1 MVALA
6 RLGPIRG
13 VFGEPAFR
21 AYISVNAIS
30 VIGTW
35 MQRTAVG
42 WYAWELTG
50 SPFWLGMVA
59 FADLFPA
66 VLVGPLGGVLADRA
80 DRRRIMV
87 WTQSAMAVATF
98 ALAFMIWT
106 GTVGIL
112 GLVALVGLTGA
123 IVGVNQPARLALVP
137 SLVRREHLPTAIALN
152 SVTFNGARFVGPALA
167 GLVIVV
173 SGVPAALLVNAL
185 TYVPL
190 IIVLPRLILTESVTP
205 GSWQGAGAALK
216 DGFRYIAQSPVL
228 APLFAFFIA
237 LSLTVRPLGDLL
249 PGFAEGVFG
258 AGVEGLATLSAAMG
272 LGAVVG
278 GLWVA
283 WRGSALDMTAAI
295 RLQILVALF
304 AAVFAISP
312 SFWLAIPAIAAFGF
326 ALIACGVGL
335 HTAIQLGVEPALRGR
350 VMSLFGLVFRSVPA
364 IGALALGAVAEG
376 IGLRAA
382 LLVAAGVFVVVYAV
396 LQRRM
401 AASRAKSQLTG
412 EGGSA

>member
-1 MVALA
+1 MAGMM

-21 AYISVNAIS
+21 AYMSGNAIS

-42 WYAWELTG
+42 WYAWELTA
-50 SPFWLGMVA
+50 SPFWLGVVA

-66 VLVGPLGGVLADRA
+66 VLIGPLGGVLADRA
-80 DRRRIMV
+80 DRRQIMMR
-87 WTQSAMAVATF
+87 TQSALALVTF
-98 ALAFMIWT
+98 AMALLIWA
-106 GTVGIL
+106 GAIGIV
-112 GLVALVGLTGA
+112 GLVAMVGVQGA
-123 IVGVNQPARLALVP
+123 IIGVNQPARLALVP
-137 SLVRREHLPTAIALN
+137 ALVGREHLPAAIALN
-152 SVTFNGARFVGPALA
+152 SVVFNGARFVGPALA
-167 GLVIVV
+167 GLVIVA

-185 TYVPL
+185 SYLPL
-190 IIVLPRLILTESVTP
+190 ILVLPRLRLTETVQP
-205 GSWQGAGAALK
+205 GSWQGATAALK
-216 DGFRYIAQSPVL
+216 DGFLYIAQSPAL

-258 AGVEGLATLSAAMG
+258 SGVEGLATLSAAMG

-283 WRGSALDMTAAI
+283 RRGAAIDMRTAI
-295 RLQILVALF
+295 RLQIPVALF
-304 AAVFAISP
+304 AAGFALSP

-326 ALIACGVGL
+326 VLIACGVGL
-335 HTAIQLGVEPALRGR
+335 HTAIQLGVDPALRGR

-364 IGALALGAVAEG
+364 LGALAVGALAELV
-376 IGLRAA
+376 GLRLA
-382 LLVAAGVFVVVYAV
+382 LIVAAVVFLVVYAW
-396 LQRRM
+396 LQWRM
-401 AASRAKSQLTG
+401 AVNRD
-412 EGGSA
+412 